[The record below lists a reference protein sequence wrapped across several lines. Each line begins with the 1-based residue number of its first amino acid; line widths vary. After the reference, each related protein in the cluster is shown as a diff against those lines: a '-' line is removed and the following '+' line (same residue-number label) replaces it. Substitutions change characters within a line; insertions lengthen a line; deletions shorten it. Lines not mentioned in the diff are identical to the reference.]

1 MEVIKKRS
9 SILIGN
15 YKAPKYREIS
25 NELLESWK
33 DMSCNTSLKI
43 YFLQTKFHP

>member
-1 MEVIKKRS
+1 MEIINKTS

-25 NELLESWK
+25 DEQLESWK
-33 DMSCNTSLKI
+33 DMSFNTSLKI
-43 YFLQTKFHP
+43 YFLQTKFHS